1 LGGVE
6 HSDADNYGF
15 GIFEWKARYWFA
27 NGIDSGVRV
36 LLSIVQTNLQD
47 SGINLKRKRDKAG
60 AF

>member
-1 LGGVE
+1 
-6 HSDADNYGF
+6 YGF
-15 GIFEWKARYWFA
+15 GIFEWKACYWFA